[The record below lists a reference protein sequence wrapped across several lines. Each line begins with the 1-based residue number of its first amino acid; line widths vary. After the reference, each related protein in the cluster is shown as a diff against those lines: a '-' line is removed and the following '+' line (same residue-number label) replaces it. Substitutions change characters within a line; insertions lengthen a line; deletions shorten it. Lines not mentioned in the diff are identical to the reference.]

1 MDITQRDLVAEYEE
15 HVMHLKQEVGE
26 CQGHLCSQP
35 EGSWCVCDHPY
46 MMWSKCFSSQ
56 QNTNLIIL
64 VAKTTFKNPSP
75 TPWRVLLEIKLL
87 LTFILRL
94 VIISIFQVCHL
105 YIWFEGDIVRKNKK
119 PVIPWVKKLRSH
131 SNNENINPE
140 NYHKCISW
148 EFLISWKLP
157 QSHPGRKACTTLL
170 TVILPLLTGGQFL
183 GSVNCCS

>member
-1 MDITQRDLVAEYEE
+1 MDFDQQIGGLQQKVDEMDITQRDLVAEYEE

-46 MMWSKCFSSQ
+46 MTWSKCFSSQ

-87 LTFILRL
+87 LTFILHTELSTFPVVKASLFDNLELLRL
-94 VIISIFQVCHL
+94 VIISIFQVCHP
-105 YIWFEGDIVRKNKK
+105 YICIH
-119 PVIPWVKKLRSH
+119 LR
-131 SNNENINPE
+131 
-140 NYHKCISW
+140 
-148 EFLISWKLP
+148 
-157 QSHPGRKACTTLL
+157 
-170 TVILPLLTGGQFL
+170 VIL
-183 GSVNCCS
+183 